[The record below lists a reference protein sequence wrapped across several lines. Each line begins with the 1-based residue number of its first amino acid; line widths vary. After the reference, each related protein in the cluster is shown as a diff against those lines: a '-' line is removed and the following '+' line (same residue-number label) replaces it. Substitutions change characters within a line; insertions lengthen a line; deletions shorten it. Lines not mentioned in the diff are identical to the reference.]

1 MEGRREVS
9 IISHRPVT
17 SSDLKQE
24 RLFCGRSVSNFFQ
37 LVVAWVAGTK
47 RGGGGREGGRKAKK
61 DPLPPPPNPPL
72 FSPSSL
78 SPSLTSFD
86 VCYAKLLNSLI
97 LRRPRSFANDLGR
110 LRIRLAIKST
120 SEKMILSIPRSK
132 QSLMPFWTDAL
143 NTRPHC
149 QLVTSN
155 FIFLCVRKR
164 K

>member
-17 SSDLKQE
+17 SCYLKQE
-24 RLFCGRSVSNFFQ
+24 RSFCRRNVSKCFQ
-37 LVVAWVAGTK
+37 LLEAWVAGAK
-47 RGGGGREGGRKAKK
+47 REGGEGREKSAKGS
-61 DPLPPPPNPPL
+61 PI
-72 FSPSSL
+72 FSSQSPSRF
-78 SPSLTSFD
+78 PF
-86 VCYAKLLNSLI
+86 LLIPFSYPFRRLLRRLFNSLI
-97 LRRPRSFANDLGR
+97 LRRPRLFANDLGR

-120 SEKMILSIPRSK
+120 SEEMILSIRRSK
-132 QSLMPFWTDAL
+132 RSLMPFWTDAL

>member
-17 SSDLKQE
+17 SCYLKQE
-24 RLFCGRSVSNFFQ
+24 RSFCRRNVSKCFQ
-37 LVVAWVAGTK
+37 LLEAWVAGAK
-47 RGGGGREGGRKAKK
+47 REGGGREREKRKRS
-61 DPLPPPPNPPL
+61 PI
-72 FSPSSL
+72 FSSQSPSRF
-78 SPSLTSFD
+78 PF
-86 VCYAKLLNSLI
+86 LLIPFPYPFRRLLRRLFNSLI
-97 LRRPRSFANDLGR
+97 LRRPRLFANDLGR

-120 SEKMILSIPRSK
+120 SEEMILSIPRSK
-132 QSLMPFWTDAL
+132 RSLMPFWTDAL

>member
-9 IISHRPVT
+9 IISHRPV
-17 SSDLKQE
+17 
-24 RLFCGRSVSNFFQ
+24 FCRRNVSKCFQ
-37 LVVAWVAGTK
+37 LLEAWVAGAK
-47 RGGGGREGGRKAKK
+47 REGGEGREKSAKGS
-61 DPLPPPPNPPL
+61 PIFSSQSTSL
-72 FSPSSL
+72 FP
-78 SPSLTSFD
+78 F
-86 VCYAKLLNSLI
+86 LLIPFPYPFRRLLRRLFNSLI
-97 LRRPRSFANDLGR
+97 LRRPRLLANDLGP

-120 SEKMILSIPRSK
+120 SEEMILSIPRSK
-132 QSLMPFWTDAL
+132 RSLMPFWTDAL

>member
-9 IISHRPVT
+9 IISNRPGT
-17 SSDLKQE
+17 SCYLKQE
-24 RLFCGRSVSNFFQ
+24 RSFCRRNISKCFQ
-37 LVVAWVAGTK
+37 LLEAWVAGAK
-47 RGGGGREGGRKAKK
+47 REGGEGREKSAKGS
-61 DPLPPPPNPPL
+61 PIFSSQSTSL
-72 FSPSSL
+72 FP
-78 SPSLTSFD
+78 F
-86 VCYAKLLNSLI
+86 LLIPFPYPFRRLLRRLFNSLI
-97 LRRPRSFANDLGR
+97 LRRSRLLANDLGP

-120 SEKMILSIPRSK
+120 SEEMILSIRRSK
-132 QSLMPFWTDAL
+132 RSLMPFWTDAL